1 MKLILEMIFYL
12 SDILSFNNGRGRKIK
27 PGQKV
32 HSSIAF
38 CDESYHPK
46 AISPQKRSLCELV
59 GKGSLSSRE
68 WVNGWED
75 LIEMDIFE
83 LSLMP
88 TVIERLKLERG
99 SETSIWVYRLKA
111 MMSTGEHIYNARMS
125 VSKIKVQM
133 KV

>member
-1 MKLILEMIFYL
+1 MVFNLQVC
-12 SDILSFNNGRGRKIK
+12 DIPSSHNGRGRKIK

-38 CDESYHPK
+38 CDKSYHPK
-46 AISPQKRSLCELV
+46 AISPPQRSLRQLV
-59 GKGSLSSRE
+59 GKGSLSNRE

-75 LIEMDIFE
+75 LIEVDIFD

-88 TVIERLKLERG
+88 YVIERLKLERG
-99 SETSIWVYRLKA
+99 SETSIWLYRLKA
-111 MMSTGEHIYNARMS
+111 MTATGGYFFNARMS
-125 VSKIKVQM
+125 VSKSKTQM